1 MGYGSRAID
10 LLLAYFQGQLT
21 VETLH
26 PSSGLFGGEGKGADP
41 VDAESSTSTTVGLQG
56 EEIKPKAKLP
66 PLLTPIAERP
76 AELLHWFG
84 ASFGLTSS
92 LLTFWSRKGFKV
104 CYLRQ
109 TKNDLTGEH
118 SAIVLREL
126 DPVSGVKASSS
137 SKSTQSKDVARLLMD
152 NGPSEGWL
160 TAFVRDYRRRLI
172 SLMSY
177 NFNTLEAPL
186 AITLLDPDRNLTGT
200 NNNASADDDAA
211 PALMLAAAGAA
222 GESLDEAVFRPVT
235 AKELL
240 SVHLSHH
247 DMQRLELYS
256 RNMVDHHMILDTLP
270 ILTTLLFQGRMPEI
284 RLSYL
289 QVAIILATGLQHRD
303 VDSIATELNLPAN
316 QVLAFFNKTVRK
328 ITSHLRALIEAD
340 AALTLPS
347 NEQVHRIELNLQGMT
362 ALAATLDQDQQADVA
377 EFNTKQQQRS
387 LIMGHKDLSKHA
399 VGADLVQ
406 LEKAL
411 SVGLK
416 KQLAVP
422 KVISVPKGSTI
433 APPAAVLPPLTAED
447 LADRETVS
455 GDEAAEKKSS
465 KKDKKDKKKRALAE
479 ADDVENDDE
488 MEVADSREKTPAKGD
503 HDSKHK
509 KDKSQKKSKKDF

>member
-21 VETLH
+21 VDTLH
-26 PSSGLFGGEGKGADP
+26 PASGLFGGEGKGADP
-41 VDAESSTSTTVGLQG
+41 ADLEAANSSNSAAGLQG
-56 EEIKPKAKLP
+56 EDIKPKAKLP

-84 ASFGLTSS
+84 ASFGLTSN

-109 TKNDLTGEH
+109 TRNELTGEH

-126 DPVSGVKASSS
+126 DPINGAKSASSNKGKDK
-137 SKSTQSKDVARLLMD
+137 SKSVAHILME

-160 TAFVRDYRRRLI
+160 AAFVRDYRRRLI

-177 NFNTLEAPL
+177 SFNGLDAPL
-186 AITLLDPDRNLTGT
+186 AITLLDPDRNLTT
-200 NNNASADDDAA
+200 SSNSANPMADEDVA
-211 PALMLAAAGAA
+211 PAAAVVATGGAA
-222 GESLDEAVFRPVT
+222 SSLREAVFRPIT
-235 AKELL
+235 AQELL

-270 ILTTLLFQGRMPEI
+270 ILTQLLFQGRMPEI

-303 VDSIATELNLPAN
+303 VDSIANELNLPAN

-328 ITSHLRALIEAD
+328 ITTHLRGLIEAD
-340 AALTLPS
+340 AALTLPT
-347 NEQVHRIELNLQGMT
+347 NEQVHRIELNVQGMT
-362 ALAATLDQDQQADVA
+362 ALSNTLDEDQRADEL
-377 EFNTKQQQRS
+377 EFNAKQAQRS

-399 VGADLVQ
+399 VGADLNH
-406 LEKAL
+406 LEQAL
-411 SVGLK
+411 HTGLK

-422 KVISVPKGSTI
+422 KVISVPKAS
-433 APPAAVLPPLTAED
+433 ASLPALSAED
-447 LADRETVS
+447 LVD
-455 GDEAAEKKSS
+455 DEDNTKG
-465 KKDKKDKKKRALAE
+465 KKRGLEESEGAA
-479 ADDVENDDE
+479 
-488 MEVADSREKTPAKGD
+488 KTP
-503 HDSKHK
+503 SKHSGGKDWKSDKK
-509 KDKSQKKSKKDF
+509 KDKSAKKSKRDSV

>member
-21 VETLH
+21 VDTLH
-26 PSSGLFGGEGKGADP
+26 PASGLFGGEGKGADP
-41 VDAESSTSTTVGLQG
+41 ADLETAMGFGNDLQG

-92 LLTFWSRKGFKV
+92 LLNFWSRKGFKV

-109 TKNDLTGEH
+109 TRNELTGEH

-126 DPVSGVKASSS
+126 EPISGVKNTNS
-137 SKSTQSKDVARLLMD
+137 SKGKDKSGKVAHILME

-160 TAFVRDYRRRLI
+160 AAFVRDYRRRLI

-177 NFNTLEAPL
+177 SFTSLEAPL
-186 AITLLDPDRNLTGT
+186 AITLLDPDRQLTATTT
-200 NNNASADDDAA
+200 NSNPLGDDDAA
-211 PALMLAAAGAA
+211 APAAVAATGGAA
-222 GESLDEAVFRPVT
+222 SSLREAVFRPIT
-235 AKELL
+235 AQELL

-270 ILTTLLFQGRMPEI
+270 ILTQLLFQGRMPEI

-328 ITSHLRALIEAD
+328 ITSHLRGLVEAD

-347 NEQVHRIELNLQGMT
+347 NEQVHRIELNMQGMT
-362 ALAATLDQDQQADVA
+362 ALAATLDQDQRAD
-377 EFNTKQQQRS
+377 ELDFNAKMAQRN
-387 LIMGHKDLSKHA
+387 LIMGHKDLAKHA
-399 VGADLVQ
+399 VGADLGS
-406 LEKAL
+406 LEQALKA
-411 SVGLK
+411 GLK

-422 KVISVPKGSTI
+422 KMVSVPKANPS
-433 APPAAVLPPLTAED
+433 ALPALSAED
-447 LADRETVS
+447 LVDDDADAAQS
-455 GDEAAEKKSS
+455 G
-465 KKDKKDKKKRALAE
+465 KKRPLDG
-479 ADDVENDDE
+479 DDAAV
-488 MEVADSREKTPAKGD
+488 KTP
-503 HDSKHK
+503 SKHSGGKDWKTDKK
-509 KDKSQKKSKKDF
+509 KDKSGKKSKRESI